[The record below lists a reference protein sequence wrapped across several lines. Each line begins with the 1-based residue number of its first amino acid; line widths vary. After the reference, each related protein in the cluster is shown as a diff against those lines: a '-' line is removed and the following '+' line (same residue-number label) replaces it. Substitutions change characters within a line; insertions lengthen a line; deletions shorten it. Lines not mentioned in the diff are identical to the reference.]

1 MKHLFILSIV
11 LALMLVGCVATGDV
25 KDQVLIPLTD
35 KIYMEDH
42 DINLR
47 SYHMEVSDGAILYES
62 ATKIFSLNGVQ
73 DVKILAYQLSVLKSP
88 LFKWES
94 IEPEILKILRR

>member
-1 MKHLFILSIV
+1 
-11 LALMLVGCVATGDV
+11 MLVGCVTTGNV
-25 KDQVLIPLTD
+25 KDQVLMPLTD
-35 KIYMEDH
+35 KIYMEEH
-42 DINLR
+42 DQNSR
-47 SYHMEVSDGAILYES
+47 SYHMEVSDGAMLYES
-62 ATKIFSLNGVQ
+62 AIKIFSLNGVQ